1 MFGKETVRKSNER
14 VKNMSK
20 KGFNDM
26 AKVENELMDTLQA
39 ATQIVD
45 TEGQLAK
52 RTQNFIVNGLVRMC
66 M

>member
-1 MFGKETVRKSNER
+1 
-14 VKNMSK
+14 MSK

-39 ATQIVD
+39 ATQIGD